1 MQEIVKGMANA
12 SDALNGNFTKIEE
25 FMNGTPTVSVNQ
37 DAITGGVRYY
47 VKNGLLVLS
56 IGHSALTSELAG
68 HQRATLF
75 TLPVHLRPKLPIY
88 NPLQTDSDSAAA
100 ILEVNTDGVVS
111 IFSRQPETIPTNIAF
126 RGGLVFPV

>member
-12 SDALNGNFTKIEE
+12 SDALNGNFTKIED
-25 FMNGTPTVSVNQ
+25 FMNGTSTVSISQ
-37 DAITGGVRYY
+37 DIITGGVRYY

-56 IGHSALTSELAG
+56 IGHSSLTSALEG
-68 HQRATLF
+68 RGRATLF

-88 NPLQTDSDSAAA
+88 NALQTDSNSAAA
-100 ILEVNTDGVVS
+100 MLEVNADGVVS
-111 IFSRQPETIPTNIAF
+111 ILSRQPETIPTTIAF